1 MNSIP
6 LCVPFL
12 VLSTK
17 FNELGDMEKH
27 ILTPFGGID
36 IAFRMRA
43 EQTTHPIHYEIE
55 VDGDIDRWIGDS
67 ELIEEFRKSLLDFI
81 HGIIRECLDCV
92 GCDKE
97 QFYLRFRGSDFNI
110 RTAEVTAGDRAA
122 KKNGASRKK
131 GACRGENRMSPPPVF
146 HPLSVSD
153 P

>member
-1 MNSIP
+1 MNSVP

-17 FNELGDMEKH
+17 FNELGNMEKH

-36 IAFRMRA
+36 ISFRMRPD
-43 EQTTHPIHYEIE
+43 ETRYPIHYEIE
-55 VDGDIDRWIGDS
+55 VDGDIDRWIDDS

-97 QFYLRFRGSDFNI
+97 QFYVRFRGSDFNI
-110 RTAEVTAGDRAA
+110 RTAKITTGDRSP
-122 KKNGASRKK
+122 KTRGASRKK
-131 GACRGENRMSPPPVF
+131 GACFAEHRVLPPPSF
-146 HPLSVSD
+146 
-153 P
+153 